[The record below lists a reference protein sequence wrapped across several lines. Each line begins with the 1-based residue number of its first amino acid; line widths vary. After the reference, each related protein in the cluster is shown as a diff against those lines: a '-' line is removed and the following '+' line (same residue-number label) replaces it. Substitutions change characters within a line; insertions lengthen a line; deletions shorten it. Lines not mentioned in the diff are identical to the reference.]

1 MEDEAEDSIEIEI
14 EMEEEVEEE
23 KIKED
28 STPAGFELAHALYS
42 GFRDHPLNH

>member
-1 MEDEAEDSIEIEI
+1 MEDEAEDSIEI